1 MGPRSLFQDTVL
13 RLAVIKGARAPLVV
27 AGTSHQASIERQLSE
42 VGIEGVLLLE
52 PEGRESGPAIAAA
65 AEWISRCDPKGVA
78 VIVASDHHIPD
89 AAAFARAALTATEA
103 ARSGAIVTFGVQPTA
118 PLSAYGYIKPG
129 APGEGVRKLQAFI
142 EKPDVATA
150 QGYVESGYLWNSGN
164 FVARADVLVG
174 EFARYE
180 PRVHAAVRQA
190 LDQAGD
196 ARPVRLGPA
205 FRGSPKISVDYAVME
220 RTALAAVLPV
230 DFAWSDVGAWDAVH
244 AASDQ
249 DVNGNSASGEVLL
262 EGARDCLVRAAPG
275 MSVALV
281 GVSGLMVVAEG
292 DAVLV
297 AAGSESQR
305 VKTIVERLKVAGS
318 PRVDLP
324 GPSAT
329 PLKLE
334 VWAERY
340 WTWLRT
346 AALPLWWTLGA
357 DHDRGGFQELLDVHG
372 VAMAVDRRVR
382 IQTRQVIV
390 YAQAGMVGWSGPWRA
405 AVQHGLSG
413 LFERYRRP
421 DGLYR
426 NLVGSDSEVRDNGV
440 RLYEQAFMQLA
451 LAAAAAADPAR
462 SDLRAEG
469 AGHLRALQAGFR
481 HSAGGYREA
490 DDHPFQSNAQMHL
503 LESALAWVEAG
514 EEGPWAGLAD
524 ELAELCLRRFID
536 PATGAL
542 PEFFDDGWRAEAGPG
557 VVMPGHQFEWA
568 WLLVRWSKLRGRHE
582 GLEPARRLFEA
593 GRQGVD
599 LGRSVAVDGLDGAGA
614 PVSRRA
620 RLWPQTERLK
630 ASITLAEQFG
640 EKAYLVDAADAAAG
654 LWRYLDMPVVGLW
667 RDKMQPDGTMVDE
680 AAPASS
686 LYHIT
691 GAVLAL
697 KAWADATRKEL
708 NPSTP
713 CRSKPTAL

>member
-262 EGARDCLVRAAPG
+262 EG
-275 MSVALV
+275 
-281 GVSGLMVVAEG
+281 
-292 DAVLV
+292 
-297 AAGSESQR
+297 
-305 VKTIVERLKVAGS
+305 
-318 PRVDLP
+318 PRLP
-324 GPSAT
+324 GA
-329 PLKLE
+329 
-334 VWAERY
+334 
-340 WTWLRT
+340 
-346 AALPLWWTLGA
+346 
-357 DHDRGGFQELLDVHG
+357 RGTGHVRRPG
-372 VAMAVDRRVR
+372 RRVR
-382 IQTRQVIV
+382 
-390 YAQAGMVGWSGPWRA
+390 P
-405 AVQHGLSG
+405 
-413 LFERYRRP
+413 
-421 DGLYR
+421 
-426 NLVGSDSEVRDNGV
+426 NG
-440 RLYEQAFMQLA
+440 
-451 LAAAAAADPAR
+451 
-462 SDLRAEG
+462 
-469 AGHLRALQAGFR
+469 
-481 HSAGGYREA
+481 GG
-490 DDHPFQSNAQMHL
+490 
-503 LESALAWVEAG
+503 
-514 EEGPWAGLAD
+514 
-524 ELAELCLRRFID
+524 
-536 PATGAL
+536 
-542 PEFFDDGWRAEAGPG
+542 
-557 VVMPGHQFEWA
+557 
-568 WLLVRWSKLRGRHE
+568 RG
-582 GLEPARRLFEA
+582 
-593 GRQGVD
+593 
-599 LGRSVAVDGLDGAGA
+599 
-614 PVSRRA
+614 
-620 RLWPQTERLK
+620 
-630 ASITLAEQFG
+630 
-640 EKAYLVDAADAAAG
+640 
-654 LWRYLDMPVVGLW
+654 
-667 RDKMQPDGTMVDE
+667 
-680 AAPASS
+680 
-686 LYHIT
+686 
-691 GAVLAL
+691 
-697 KAWADATRKEL
+697 
-708 NPSTP
+708 
-713 CRSKPTAL
+713 